1 MPRPDE
7 FAVGFDI
14 ETTGKEKHD
23 YVTVACAWSPW
34 RNAHCFHEQDPSE
47 VVELLDAATYIY
59 TFNGVEFD
67 LPRFAN
73 HCKCSAERWLV
84 KTVDPLYAMKNVLG
98 FGACVKLNDVL
109 TENGYSPKSG
119 SGLEAIEMWHDGR
132 HEALM
137 AYCMDD
143 ARLTYELCASK
154 NGIKWAKRWTLKLTN
169 ARMLEFQPAAA
180 VKETS
185 CAGRA
190 PEAAPHAPPPAQSD
204 PAQTAPPT
212 P

>member
-1 MPRPDE
+1 MPRPVE

-14 ETTGKEKHD
+14 ETTGKEQSD
-23 YVTVACAWSPW
+23 VVTVACAWSPD
-34 RNAHCFHEQDPSE
+34 RMAHCFHGQDPSE
-47 VVELLDAATYIY
+47 VIAMLNAATYIY
-59 TFNGVEFD
+59 TYNGVEFD
-67 LPRFAN
+67 LPRFAK
-73 HCKCSAERWLV
+73 HCGCSMEGWLV

-98 FGACVKLNDVL
+98 FGACIKLNDVL

-154 NGIKWAKRWTLKLTN
+154 QGIKWAKRWILRLTDAN
-169 ARMLEFQPAAA
+169 MLEFQPI
-180 VKETS
+180 VKTS
-185 CAGRA
+185 SDAENARA
-190 PEAAPHAPPPAQSD
+190 DALHAPPPAQSD
-204 PAQTAPPT
+204 PAPMAPPA

>member
-14 ETTGKEKHD
+14 ETTGKERSD
-23 YVTVACAWSPW
+23 IVTVACAWSPG
-34 RNAHCFHEQDPSE
+34 RKAHCFHGEDPSE
-47 VVELLDAATYIY
+47 VVEMLNAATYIY

-67 LPRFAN
+67 LPRFAK
-73 HCKCSAERWLV
+73 HCGCSMEQWVV
-84 KTVDPLYAMKNVLG
+84 KTVDPLFAMKQVLG

-137 AYCMDD
+137 LYCMDD

-154 NGIKWAKRWTLKLTN
+154 NGIKWAKRWILKLNN
-169 ARMLEFQPAAA
+169 ARMLEFQPAIKDTSSAA
-180 VKETS
+180 HASED
-185 CAGRA
+185 A
-190 PEAAPHAPPPAQSD
+190 PRAPPPALFD
-204 PAQTAPPT
+204 PKSMEPSAT
-212 P
+212 

>member
-1 MPRPDE
+1 VPRAPE

-14 ETTGKEKHD
+14 ETTGKEISD
-23 YVTVACAWSPW
+23 YVTVACAWSPG
-34 RNAHCFHEQDPSE
+34 RQAHCFHEQDPSE
-47 VVELLDAATYIY
+47 VIRMLDEATHIY
-59 TFNGVEFD
+59 TFNGIEFD
-67 LPRFAN
+67 LPRFAR
-73 HCKCSAERWLV
+73 HCGRGTEAWAL
-84 KTVDPLYAMKNVLG
+84 KTVDPLFAMKNVLG

-154 NGIKWAKRWTLKLTN
+154 NGIKWGRRWILNLN
-169 ARMLEFQPAAA
+169 NPRILEFQPPVKDTSSAASGSA
-180 VKETS
+180 D
-185 CAGRA
+185 A
-190 PEAAPHAPPPAQSD
+190 PRAPPPAQCDSV
-204 PAQTAPPT
+204 
-212 P
+212 